1 MGFKESLEIKAN
13 RTLVS
18 LARPTQGGEG
28 LVTLIYPTCASLP
41 KNKCNNRKEAAL
53 WGSKVTLQFVRERA
67 WK

>member
-28 LVTLIYPTCASLP
+28 LVTLIY
-41 KNKCNNRKEAAL
+41 
-53 WGSKVTLQFVRERA
+53 TLLVQAYLKISVIIVKKQLYGVQRSHYNL
-67 WK
+67 